1 MIRFSL
7 FCAAALLLAAV
18 PAAQRSAVV
27 PSGHHAR
34 GNDAVQVAHQVSRPR
49 GHREAGRFLRRVAAP
64 VVSRV
69 PQPRGHWE
77 DRCEQV
83 LVPGYWTEQ
92 HVPPTY
98 GWIRGH
104 CGRREWGIV
113 APGGCQRT
121 WVPARFEHRTRR
133 VWVGC

>member
-1 MIRFSL
+1 
-7 FCAAALLLAAV
+7 
-18 PAAQRSAVV
+18 
-27 PSGHHAR
+27 
-34 GNDAVQVAHQVSRPR
+34 
-49 GHREAGRFLRRVAAP
+49 
-64 VVSRV
+64 
-69 PQPRGHWE
+69 
-77 DRCEQV
+77 V

-104 CGRREWGIV
+104 CGRLEWGIV

-121 WVPARFEHRTRR
+121 WVPARYEHRTRR